1 MQPQGIA
8 ETLIT
13 QLLDERSPRSSDPN
27 LEIQAYC
34 KLAEEVVE
42 FASDVLQEIAPL
54 ARNLCHAGSAGI
66 SLLETDPDG
75 NPVIHWSVV
84 TGALAPNQGLR
95 MPRDESPCGLC
106 TERRSPLL
114 FARPGLVV
122 PAFAELA
129 VPVEEFLVVPLRER
143 GERARGAL
151 WAAAHG
157 ADRKFDATDRLILQ
171 RLGHFTALALHM
183 LDELKQR
190 EMLVHEMN
198 HRVKNS
204 LQLATSLLSL
214 QAKRVAAPLQEELQ
228 IASQRIQSIARVHEL
243 LQQGQEYKTVALRPY
258 LDSLCRELAR
268 MQQQP
273 SEEPRPITLDLDE
286 IELPTSQTIALG
298 IIVTELVFNAMKHGA
313 RQGEQAEVAV
323 RLHKSDDDVL
333 HLAVDDKGDGLSPD
347 FDLARNAG
355 VGMQLVRAMTAQLHG
370 SLRPVL
376 DSQGTRFEITFPYRG
391 SSA

>member
-1 MQPQGIA
+1 MEPEGIA

-13 QLLDERSPRSSDPN
+13 QLLDERTPRGSDAS

-42 FASDVLQEIAPL
+42 FADDVLKEIAPL
-54 ARNLCHAGSAGI
+54 ARDLCLAGAAGI
-66 SLLETDPDG
+66 SLLETDPEG
-75 NPVIHWSVV
+75 APVIRWQAVA
-84 TGALAPNQGLR
+84 GELATNQGLV

-106 TERRSPLL
+106 TERQAPLL
-114 FARPGLVV
+114 FDRPGRSFTAFEKLAPPVV
-122 PAFAELA
+122 
-129 VPVEEFLVVPLRER
+129 EFLVVPLRER
-143 GERARGAL
+143 GERSRGAL
-151 WAAAHG
+151 WVAAHG
-157 ADRKFDATDRLILQ
+157 PDRKFDATDRLILQ

-190 EMLVHEMN
+190 DMLVHEMN

-258 LDSLCRELAR
+258 LESLCRELAR

-273 SEEPRPITLDLDE
+273 GKEARPIDLDLDE

-298 IIVTELVFNAMKHGA
+298 IIV
-313 RQGEQAEVAV
+313 
-323 RLHKSDDDVL
+323 
-333 HLAVDDKGDGLSPD
+333 P
-347 FDLARNAG
+347 
-355 VGMQLVRAMTAQLHG
+355 
-370 SLRPVL
+370 
-376 DSQGTRFEITFPYRG
+376 
-391 SSA
+391 SSYSTP